1 MFGFFKKKKD
11 NNVENKLTIVAPV
24 DGKLLPLSEVLL
36 LGLSFAPDCCPLEA
50 ELLSVFLLSAVV
62 AFCAVVGSDLALVS
76 AAVVVCVADAV
87 VVSVFELSVLSSPQ
101 PARRKAPNKS
111 VRDSIRNRL
120 FIMTSV
126 FVFTDYGLNYR

>member
-1 MFGFFKKKKD
+1 M
-11 NNVENKLTIVAPV
+11 
-24 DGKLLPLSEVLL
+24 
-36 LGLSFAPDCCPLEA
+36 
-50 ELLSVFLLSAVV
+50 FLLSAVV

-120 FIMTSV
+120 YIMTSV